1 MTHTNAIEYSCTFC
15 HVTVFTWQY
24 AKFAAPCPGSG
35 HGKHL
40 RGALRSALAHAWMAV
55 GKQVVNMQ
63 CEPFPE
69 PSLVAIDN
77 DVTRI

>member
-1 MTHTNAIEYSCTFC
+1 MTHTNAIEYSGIFC

-35 HGKHL
+35 CGKHL
-40 RGALRSALAHAWMAV
+40 RGALAG
-55 GKQVVNMQ
+55 GKVQASTPAGKTVVNMQ

-69 PSLVAIDN
+69 PSQVAIDN